1 MCIIMIILEE
11 ENKIERK
18 WGENMGEVVE
28 GRGRIGDDVIIV
40 ILYRNIKYKF

>member
-1 MCIIMIILEE
+1 MCTTMIILEE
-11 ENKIERK
+11 ENKTERK

-28 GRGRIGDDVIIV
+28 GRGRIGDDVTTV